1 VGACSSKLFS
11 GDGRALVIF
20 NLSASNEIVG
30 KYEYRKELARQQ
42 SARCIAGY
50 VYTSSGV
57 DESTTDVVFGGHA
70 MIFENGS
77 LLCESERF
85 LIDEQ
90 LIFSEIDIQKLM
102 NDRRK
107 TPALWSFGEI
117 T

>member
-1 VGACSSKLFS
+1 MCLELRFVKICGCLFLQALS
-11 GDGRALVIF
+11 GDGRSVGYF

-70 MIFENGS
+70 MIFEKRKS
-77 LLCESERF
+77 ALR
-85 LIDEQ
+85 IRK
-90 LIFSEIDIQKLM
+90 IFD
-102 NDRRK
+102 
-107 TPALWSFGEI
+107 
-117 T
+117 